1 MRIRIRCFS
10 LQGPERNVIIQA
22 YKSHISLMYKISEEM
37 DEIIGSAQEDKT
49 DKTFEVKNLNSNQM
63 VGSVLFQREISEKDS
78 VGFCET
84 PALFFDEQDD
94 FDIAENNFCP
104 INM

>member
-1 MRIRIRCFS
+1 MC
-10 LQGPERNVIIQA
+10 
-22 YKSHISLMYKISEEM
+22 KISEEM

-78 VGFCET
+78 VHYFLMSKT
-84 PALFFDEQDD
+84 ILIQLKIISAL
-94 FDIAENNFCP
+94 
-104 INM
+104 